1 MFQIAEQ
8 IINRGRP
15 GPSRFGNAHHGQGS
29 DFLVINDPTIT
40 NIIEIDAPM
49 LRSFDFDG
57 NITSIFLKNAPLLVK
72 VSLKGYRMNAED
84 LDFAKVFESCPA
96 LEHLILD
103 FTYAEFFAEEGYE
116 APTRLPFDLSVERLY
131 LYMLMRS
138 SKLSYA
144 LCLIRSSPYLESL
157 EIQAH
162 VKLRYLSGTA
172 PEMQLIKLLLAK
184 SPELVR
190 MLIDIQVDV
199 SLEARLKIH
208 AEVSNFL
215 RASPEAEVVYA
226 KIECHIHLS
235 V

>member
-1 MFQIAEQ
+1 
-8 IINRGRP
+8 
-15 GPSRFGNAHHGQGS
+15 
-29 DFLVINDPTIT
+29 
-40 NIIEIDAPM
+40 M

-72 VSLKGYRMNAED
+72 VSLKGYGMNAED
-84 LDFAKVFESCPA
+84 LNFAKVFESCPA

-116 APTRLPFDLSVERLY
+116 APTRLPFDLSVKRLY

-162 VKLRYLSGTA
+162 GRAKNDDRIVKSLELEHFSDVTFNHLREVKLRCLSGTA
-172 PEMQLIKLLLAK
+172 PEMQLIKLLLVK

-199 SLEARLKIH
+199 PLEARLKIH

-215 RASPEAEVVYA
+215 RASPEAEVVYE